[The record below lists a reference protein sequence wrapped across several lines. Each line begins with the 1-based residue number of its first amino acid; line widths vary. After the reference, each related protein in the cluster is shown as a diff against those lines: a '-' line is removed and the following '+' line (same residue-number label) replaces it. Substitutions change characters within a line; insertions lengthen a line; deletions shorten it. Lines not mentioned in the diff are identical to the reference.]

1 MRTIGLRCAVIVL
14 AGLVSALPAEA
25 AATTAAEMFE
35 LCNNP
40 QQSEAYRVCN
50 LYLNGFA
57 AGVFVVVATST
68 DTSKEVCLPNYFNGD
83 DVRAIFNRFYKS
95 NESTSVVKFPLNVV
109 LWSAISAQFPCH
121 K

>member
-1 MRTIGLRCAVIVL
+1 
-14 AGLVSALPAEA
+14 
-25 AATTAAEMFE
+25 
-35 LCNNP
+35 
-40 QQSEAYRVCN
+40 
-50 LYLNGFA
+50 
-57 AGVFVVVATST
+57 
-68 DTSKEVCLPNYFNGD
+68 LPNYFNGD